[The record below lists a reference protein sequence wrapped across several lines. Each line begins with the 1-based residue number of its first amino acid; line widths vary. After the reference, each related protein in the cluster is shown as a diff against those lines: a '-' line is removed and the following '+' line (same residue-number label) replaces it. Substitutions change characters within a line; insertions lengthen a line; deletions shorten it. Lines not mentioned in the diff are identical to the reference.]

1 MEHDLYGGQR
11 KVWNVLRN
19 HRNLPMNIN
28 NAMQKQCKNET
39 MRKAF
44 SETVYQQLE
53 DLEQISNEE
62 KEQI

>member
-1 MEHDLYGGQR
+1 
-11 KVWNVLRN
+11 
-19 HRNLPMNIN
+19 
-28 NAMQKQCKNET
+28 

-62 KEQI
+62 KEQIENCFKMTKKYHFI